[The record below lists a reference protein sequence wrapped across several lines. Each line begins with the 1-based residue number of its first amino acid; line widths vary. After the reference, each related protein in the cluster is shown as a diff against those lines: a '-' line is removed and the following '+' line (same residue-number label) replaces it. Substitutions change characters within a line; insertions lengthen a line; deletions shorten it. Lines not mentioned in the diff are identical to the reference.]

1 MGLLWILFY
10 LFFAFAPILCMLYVI
25 KGKKIWLF
33 NLITILVTAALVGY
47 DFFAAYNAE
56 DFHTAA
62 FIFQLFLPIQVASA
76 ILTFVIGNLILL
88 KKRGFFTKKRLKK
101 IGITLVALLVLVGFS
116 AIVRGLITVANYKVL
131 PDIAYTAVNLQ
142 FNDDGFGVIF
152 SGADN
157 KYKEVRLDESLVSLL
172 QKNEYPNEY
181 EKCFSGTQYE
191 GCFVRRA
198 LVDQDSKKV
207 YMITGGSGGDSYYK
221 LFCYDKGSNSLD
233 LIVDGDSWIY
243 DFDLSDDG
251 SYLVYEIDNTLLRYD
266 LSSGETTV
274 ITDKIKQKK
283 KAAADEKLV
292 RVSKDG
298 RFIIYFCG
306 LDGLIPIKKY
316 IFIYDVEKDEFQ
328 KVPVKK
334 ARSVHNVDWY
344 EE

>member
-1 MGLLWILFY
+1 MELLGILFY
-10 LFFAFAPILCMLYVI
+10 LIFAFAPILCVLYVT

-33 NLITILVTAALVGY
+33 NLITILVTAVLIGY
-47 DFFAAYNAE
+47 DFWAAYNAE

-62 FIFQLFLPIQVASA
+62 FIFQLFLPIQGASA
-76 ILTFVIGNLILL
+76 ILSFVVGNLILL

-101 IGITLVALLVLVGFS
+101 IGITLVALLVIVGFS
-116 AIVRGLITVANYKVL
+116 SIVRGIITVANYKVL
-131 PDIAYTAVNLQ
+131 PDIAYTAVNLKYD
-142 FNDDGFGVIF
+142 NDGHGVIF

-181 EKCFSGTQYE
+181 EKCFAGTQYD
-191 GCFVRRA
+191 GYYVRRA
-198 LVDQDSKKV
+198 LEDQGSKKV
-207 YMITGGSGGDSYYK
+207 YMITGASGGDSYYK
-221 LFCYDKGSNSLD
+221 LFCYEKGSNSLD

-251 SYLVYEIDNTLLRYD
+251 SYLVYETNNALLRYD
-266 LSSGETTV
+266 LSSGETTL

-306 LDGLIPIKKY
+306 GDGLIPIQKY
-316 IFIYDVEKDEFQ
+316 IFIYDVEKDEIQ
-328 KVPVKK
+328 RVPVKK
-334 ARSVHNVDWY
+334 SGSVHNVDWY
-344 EE
+344 EK